1 MNRHLEEL
9 VAIRDGLREIEV
21 IAHLC
26 AESGAPGATKS
37 LALKGIGAAIG
48 SIEEHFAAVIEKA
61 QSSAEVQP

>member
-1 MNRHLEEL
+1 MKWDFDEL
-9 VAIRDGLREIEV
+9 IAIRDGLREIEV
-21 IAHLC
+21 IALLC

-61 QSSAEVQP
+61 QSAAGARP